1 MKKFLW
7 FSTLVLLLL
16 FAVSCSNS
24 NSSKK
29 DDVTPDEDS
38 DAESVSDDDSVKDD
52 SEKNNDDETQI
63 TPLECADFA
72 EGLNENLIVGEGAN
86 KLERSF
92 ILRLPKEID
101 SDKKFPVIFIYHG
114 FGDKAEDF
122 EPLLKSYVNNE
133 TMPFILVVPEA
144 RSDLYNIDINSF
156 TFSGLDWDMMNLGDG
171 NAEADM
177 FDAVLECLGKKWKID
192 EEHIH
197 VTGFSAGA
205 IAANSVALMR
215 PEKVASILSY
225 SGAYFSDE
233 KSRDALGDIMGMMKV
248 GDFFSWP
255 DFAEKHTKYPQVFVF
270 GDKEEDSWKISG
282 IFTIHFNQMG
292 RLGANYLTEN
302 GHDAILCEHKQD
314 HTVAGISPENM
325 IKFFADHPFGTEK
338 SSYREKMPED
348 FAEICHF
355 FTEADLPEEEENNDD
370 SDLNDDETG
379 DSEQSDDG
387 AETDQE
393 GTEDGD
399 QDQEGTEDGDQ
410 ENDDQDTVP
419 ENPIGCSLKEGLNK
433 KLEVGTGDNKLERD
447 FYLRLP
453 EGISQDGKK
462 FPVVF
467 FYHPYTGSASDVDPI
482 LSEYVNNDVMPFI
495 LVVPDAKRDK
505 FKLSMPVP
513 TGLDWDIMN
522 LEDGNAEA
530 EMFDKILGCIGT
542 KADPDHIHL
551 AGYSAGAIAADSVA
565 LMRSEKIASVLT
577 YSGAYF
583 SNDANREALGPI
595 PISEGNSI
603 DAGSFFSWPEFE
615 PEHNKYTQM
624 LVFGAEGEDVW
635 EIDHPKFSIDFN
647 MMGQNDGRYLQ
658 KNGHGAILC
667 NHGGGH
673 EPENVKNDAPN
684 LIKFFKNHPRGQ
696 EVSPYKEEL
705 PTELQEKCIFKK

>member
-1 MKKFLW
+1 MKKF
-7 FSTLVLLLL
+7 
-16 FAVSCSNS
+16 FAVFAVVLVFLFVAACSGG
-24 NSSKK
+24 SSKK
-29 DDVTPDEDS
+29 KDGEDVEINEGDTNEVTPDEDETT
-38 DAESVSDDDSVKDD
+38 AE
-52 SEKNNDDETQI
+52 
-63 TPLECADFA
+63 ECDLVD
-72 EGLNENLIVGEGAN
+72 GLNTKFKVGD
-86 KLERSF
+86 LERSF
-92 ILRLPKEID
+92 ILRLPEKMD
-101 SDKKFPVIFIYHG
+101 AGKKFPVIFLYHG
-114 FGDKAEDF
+114 YGQDQGVDAASI
-122 EPLLKSYVNNE
+122 EPLLKPYVNNE

-144 RSDLYNIDINSF
+144 RSDVYSLNN
-156 TFSGLDWDMMNLGDG
+156 FSGLDWDMMNLSDG

-177 FDAVLECLGKKWKID
+177 FDAVLACIDKKWGVD
-192 EEHIH
+192 EKHIH

-215 PEKVASILSY
+215 PEKVASIISY

-233 KSRDALGDIMGMMKV
+233 ASRDALGELMGMKI
-248 GDFFSWP
+248 GDFFNWP
-255 DFAEKHTKYPQVFVF
+255 DFAKEHNKYPQIFVF
-270 GDKEEDSWKISG
+270 GDKEEDSWG
-282 IFTIHFNQMG
+282 AMGFTIYFNKMA

-302 GHDAILCEHKQD
+302 GHEAILCEHKSGHD
-314 HTVAGISPENM
+314 VDGIDPKG
-325 IKFFADHPFGTEK
+325 IVRFFADHPFGEDK
-338 SSYREKMPED
+338 SSYRDTMPED
-348 FAEICHF
+348 FKICHF
-355 FTEADLPEEEENNDD
+355 FTEADLPEDEENNGDSDDSDLNDDEDIDD

-379 DSEQSDDG
+379 DSEQGDDG

-419 ENPIGCSLKEGLNK
+419 ENPIGCSLKEGLNE

-467 FYHPYTGSASDVDPI
+467 FYHPYSASASDVDPI
-482 LSEYVNNDVMPFI
+482 LSGYVNNEVMPFI

-551 AGYSAGAIAADSVA
+551 AGFSAGAIAADSVA
-565 LMRSEKIASVLT
+565 QMRDEKIASVLT

-583 SNDANREALGPI
+583 SNDANREALGTI
-595 PISEGNSI
+595 TISEGNSI
-603 DAGSFFSWPEFE
+603 EAGSFFSWPEFE
-615 PEHNKYTQM
+615 LEHNKYTQM
-624 LVFGAEGEDVW
+624 LVFGAKGKDVW
-635 EIDHPKFSIDFN
+635 ENDIPKFSIDFN
-647 MMGQNDGRYLQ
+647 MMGQNDGMYLFEM
-658 KNGHGAILC
+658 GHGVIKC
-667 NHGGGH
+667 NHRGGH
-673 EPENVKNDAPN
+673 EPENVENDAPN

-705 PTELQEKCIFKK
+705 PTELQDNCVFMK